1 MLYRKQG
8 FPEEGELVICTVG
21 KVHFHTV
28 FIKLDEY
35 DKQGVIHISEIS
47 PGRIRNI
54 RDYVKEGKKII
65 CKILRVNT
73 ERGHIDLSLRR
84 VTEMQRRAKNNDI
97 KQEQLAEKIVE
108 QAAKK
113 LKKNLHV
120 FYDEITSEV
129 FKKYPTLFECFNEV
143 AFENVDLKEFK
154 IDPKEIKELED
165 LIKQRI
171 KPKEI
176 EIKGHFEV
184 KFYQPDGV
192 DIVKKT
198 FELIELDNIKVNYL
212 GGGKYNLIIT
222 SPDYKNGEK
231 VLEKCLDKINSFVD
245 KNNGEVE
252 FVRKHN

>member
-65 CKILRVNT
+65 CKILRVNK

-84 VTEMQRRAKNNDI
+84 VTDMQRKAKNNEI

-108 QAAKK
+108 QVAKK

-120 FYDEITSEV
+120 FYDEITSKV
-129 FKKYPTLFECFNEV
+129 FEKYPTLFECFNDF
-143 AFENVDLKEFK
+143 ALGNADLREFK
-154 IDPKEIKELED
+154 INAKDIEELEI

-176 EIKGHFEV
+176 QVKGHFEI
-184 KFYQPDGV
+184 KFYQDNGL
-192 DIVKKT
+192 DLVKKT
-198 FELIELDNIKVNYL
+198 FSEIEMENLEVSYL
-212 GGGKYNLIIT
+212 GGGKYKLVIT
-222 SPDYKNGEK
+222 SPDYKTGEK
-231 VLEKCLDKINSFVD
+231 VLDKSLKKVNYFVEE
-245 KNNGEVE
+245 NEGEVE
-252 FVRKHN
+252 FVRENN

>member
-8 FPEEGELVICTVG
+8 FPEDGELVICTVG

-35 DKQGVIHISEIS
+35 DRQGVIHISEIS

-54 RDYVKEGKKII
+54 RDYVKEGKKVI
-65 CKILRVNT
+65 CKVLRINK

-84 VTEMQRRAKNNDI
+84 VTEMQRRAKNNEI

-120 FYDEITSEV
+120 FYDEITSKV
-129 FKKYPTLFECFNEV
+129 FEKYPTLFECFNDV
-143 AFENVDLKEFK
+143 ALGNADLKDFK
-154 IDPKEIKELED
+154 INPKEIKELED

-171 KPKEI
+171 KPKEVQ
-176 EIKGHFEV
+176 IKGHFEV

-192 DIVKKT
+192 GLVKKT
-198 FELIELDNIKVNYL
+198 FELVKVENVDTNYL
-212 GGGKYNLIIT
+212 GGGKYSLVIT
-222 SPDYKNGEK
+222 TTDYKVGEK
-231 VLEKCLDKINSFVD
+231 ILEKCIDKVNSFVD
-245 KNNGEVE
+245 ENDGEVE
-252 FVRKHN
+252 FVREQN